1 MKENQSKLGKEYKK
15 RLGEFITEEDFETIG
30 VLFDIDN
37 WLNEESDKQD
47 ALEEKFR
54 K

>member
-1 MKENQSKLGKEYKK
+1 MRDNKSRLSMDYKK
-15 RLGEFITEEDFETIG
+15 RLGEFVTEEDFETIG
-30 VLFDIDN
+30 ILFDIDN
-37 WLNEESDKQD
+37 WFNEESEKQE